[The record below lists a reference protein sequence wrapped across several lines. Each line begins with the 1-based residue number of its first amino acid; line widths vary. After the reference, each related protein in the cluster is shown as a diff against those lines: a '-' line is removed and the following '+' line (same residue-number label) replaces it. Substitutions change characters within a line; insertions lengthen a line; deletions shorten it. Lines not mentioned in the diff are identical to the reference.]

1 MTATVDF
8 RVTFDV
14 KPFARWLDHEI
25 ARQIPFATAL
35 ALTRVAKIAQGVV
48 RAELPRHFTIRTP
61 FVAKGIRIRAATKSR
76 LFAEVGSKDRFMRAQ
91 ALGGTKTAKEGSHV
105 AIPVGA
111 RTTPTSVTRKGKWPG
126 RLLSRKRHFVAPLP
140 SGAAGIW
147 RRKGPKR
154 RPRLILQYIL
164 SKQAKIQARWPLF
177 ATVERVVAA
186 VWQREALKA
195 FDQAFKSRR
204 R

>member
-1 MTATVDF
+1 MTASVDF

-48 RAELPRHFTIRTP
+48 RAELPLHFKIRTP
-61 FVAKGIRIRAATKSR
+61 FVAKGIRIRRATKSR
-76 LFAEVGSKDRFMRAQ
+76 LFAEVGSKDRFMKAQ
-91 ALGGTKTAKEGSHV
+91 ALGGVKTSQEGSHV
-105 AIPVGA
+105 AVPVGA
-111 RTTPTSVTRKGKWPG
+111 RTTPDSVTRKGKWPT
-126 RLLSRKRHFVAPLP
+126 RMLTKKRHFVAPLP
-140 SGAAGIW
+140 SGVDGIW

-154 RPRLILQYIL
+154 RPRLILQYVL
-164 SKQAKIQARWPLF
+164 VKQAKIKARWPLF
-177 ATVERVVAA
+177 DTVERVVASA
-186 VWQREALKA
+186 WEREALKA